1 MGKNCETDETNLS
14 RVRDDVDGGDGDDDD
29 GDGYSDDDGGD
40 GDGGPIQ
47 VGKNCERDE
56 TNLSKEDEYDDF
68 EQVSDNSDNYYD
80 DWVDEDDDIL
90 MFYGYIEERCKL
102 DVMRNSV
109 RSILMHRSFNSSPQ
123 NPFEPVTDE
132 ITIEKLVQAWWR

>member
-14 RVRDDVDGGDGDDDD
+14 SVRDDVGGGDDDD
-29 GDGYSDDDGGD
+29 GDGYSDDGGDGD

-80 DWVDEDDDIL
+80 D
-90 MFYGYIEERCKL
+90 
-102 DVMRNSV
+102 
-109 RSILMHRSFNSSPQ
+109 
-123 NPFEPVTDE
+123 
-132 ITIEKLVQAWWR
+132 